1 MDQLTKKVKK
11 KKVLLMGK
19 SGSGKSSMRSI
30 IFSNYV
36 AKDTR
41 RLGATIDVEHSHVK
55 FLGNLTLNLWDCG
68 GQDAFVENYLNSQR
82 VHVFS
87 HVGVLIYVF
96 DIESR
101 EFDRDLVTFSAIMR
115 ALSECSPD
123 ASVFCLIHKM
133 DLVQDHYRGK
143 LYDERVAV
151 VKARSAQEKFE
162 VTCFATT
169 IWDQSLYKAWASI
182 IYTLIPNLDLIEAHL
197 RSLADVIEAEEIIL
211 FERTTFLVVTSVTSD
226 VGKRNPDKS
235 RFERL
240 SNIIKTFKQSLA
252 KHTGLPKSSPQ
263 FLEFAIRVA
272 KFNLFIARFTANTYI
287 LVVTPP
293 GEATF
298 NGAVMN
304 TRIAVAHFEQ
314 MDGLGK
320 GPAQAGLASDAALSG
335 PSESTGPPSGKVPS
349 ETEKSP
355 EPSAKQA
362 GKRVGKEKS
371 GGDERSAAGLDE
383 GVARMQVR
391 D

>member
-1 MDQLTKKVKK
+1 MDQLGKKVKK

-68 GQDAFVENYLNSQR
+68 GQDAFVENYLTSQR

-101 EFDRDLVTFSAIMR
+101 EFDRDVVTFSSIMR
-115 ALSECSPD
+115 ALTEFSPD
-123 ASVFCLIHKM
+123 ATVFCLIHKM
-133 DLVQDHYRGK
+133 DLVQDQFRVK
-143 LYDERVAV
+143 LYEERVAV
-151 VKARSAQEKFE
+151 VKERSEKFD
-162 VTCFATT
+162 VTCFATS
-169 IWDQSLYKAWASI
+169 IWDQSLYRAWAGI
-182 IYTLIPNLDLIEAHL
+182 IYTLIPNLGVIEAHL
-197 RSLADVIEAEEIIL
+197 QSLADVIGAEEIVL
-211 FERTTFLVVTSVTSD
+211 FERTTFLVVTSVTSA
-226 VGKRNPDKS
+226 VGKLNPDKT

-263 FLEFAIRVA
+263 FLEVAIRVQ
-272 KFNLFIARFTANTYI
+272 KFNLFVARFTANTYI

-304 TRIAVAHFEQ
+304 TKIAVAHFEQ

-320 GPAQAGLASDAALSG
+320 VGPLAGG
-335 PSESTGPPSGKVPS
+335 
-349 ETEKSP
+349 ETE
-355 EPSAKQA
+355 SASGNANAGSKQSA
-362 GKRVGKEKS
+362 GHNGASGRDAGGKRV
-371 GGDERSAAGLDE
+371 DESMAKPKVKD
-383 GVARMQVR
+383 
-391 D
+391 